1 MTENA
6 DLLVYRLRIAQ
17 EKLKRTPR
25 AKRMTRR
32 NARRRRQGSPRPPQ
46 RREEEAVA
54 IPIKP

>member
-32 NARRRRQGSPRPPQ
+32 NALVG
-46 RREEEAVA
+46 VA
-54 IPIKP
+54 KAHLDLLNAAKKKP